1 MEMNEPKKPRTRAAL
16 THEQFFDLVEWLRV
30 TENTFPS
37 YADAARSASAHLGQ
51 EVSTVSI
58 KAAMAKAGVTLA
70 QPITPE
76 QQLQA
81 DLAVLAHAILLGG
94 TLQQEFQVRHA
105 LRVIRDRAG
114 ELV

>member
-16 THEQFFDLVEWLRV
+16 TREQFFDLVEWLRKS
-30 TENTFPS
+30 TDKFTA
-37 YADAARSASAHLGQ
+37 YTQAAERASELLGT

-58 KAAMAKAGVTLA
+58 KAAMVKAGVALA

-81 DLAVLAHAILLGG
+81 DLSVLAHALLLTG
-94 TLQQEFQVRHA
+94 TLQAEPQVRHA
-105 LRVIRDRAG
+105 LRAIRDRAQ